1 MKKFLPIITG
11 VLIGAA
17 VAVGG
22 IMLRGETAFGE
33 EGTTWWNDFVAFSES
48 KSFTWEDVFGPDKYG
63 EDMYSLVYSK
73 FVTFPGKSALK
84 DVASRYGLTQDEA
97 RSVLQGTITPIFNN
111 PDLKTRHIT
120 QEQAQKMMADMQEYF
135 ELANEAYALEQE
147 VDATIKP
154 SELFANGD
162 LSDSGFDLVYDLT
175 KIEEILFLEGSPVS
189 VGAPYEGG
197 PDSPNDPTDGRARED
212 GFLPNNTGVAVSPLE
227 AANGAGGLNANGNLQ
242 IGDKEVEV
250 DILEEDVCVDDS
262 NALNAARD
270 AFDEDNA
277 GGDNEDDAAG
287 AGEGDGG
294 EGDGGDDDGN
304 DEAEDDSEIPP
315 QVQAAPADDWAKAWC
330 KGVNSRAEE
339 GDDVD
344 VQIAVCLEITM
355 IKKTVTSFQPG
366 DSCIACEL
374 EQINTLLDKTLSHS
388 LIPGKA
394 TGNLL
399 ESAKCKSS
407 ASLLNFQF
415 ITIWNPIPP
424 PPKDDLIENKNVF
437 EEWNKFVTT
446 YKPLDITGS
455 LLNME
460 LETWDTVDTT
470 KDPQSSAEFVQE
482 FKQQSAPSGLTQ
494 QQLLNSMIDQK
505 FEYQAEAV
513 TNLKEMEVTS
523 AGTNKTVYFDAILQ
537 EVQQMAA
544 FFTNFSNTYKL
555 IIDDALPNLC
565 SKPDID

>member
-17 VAVGG
+17 VAAVG

-111 PDLKTRHIT
+111 PDLKTRRIT

-189 VGAPYEGG
+189 VGAPYEAGR
-197 PDSPNDPTDGRARED
+197 DSPYDPTEGRALD
-212 GFLPNNTGVAVSPLE
+212 TDFVANNTGVAVSPLE
-227 AANGAGGLNANGNLQ
+227 AANAASGLNANGNLQ

-270 AFDEDNA
+270 AFDEANA
-277 GGDNEDDAAG
+277 GGDDGGGAGPDGAAG
-287 AGEGDGG
+287 GVGDGAD
-294 EGDGGDDDGN
+294 EDGDGEPDNNNIRPSGPV
-304 DEAEDDSEIPP
+304 ES
-315 QVQAAPADDWAKAWC
+315 APAGDWMKEWC
-330 KGVNSRAEE
+330 KGVNSQAEA
-339 GDDVD
+339 GDDVAA
-344 VQIAVCLEITM
+344 QIAVCLEIQM

-424 PPKDDLIENKNVF
+424 APKDDLIENKNVF
-437 EEWNKFVTT
+437 EEWNKFVTN
-446 YKPLDITGS
+446 YKPLDISGS

-460 LETWDTVDTT
+460 LDTWDTVDTT
-470 KDPQSSAEFVQE
+470 KDPQSSAEFIQK
-482 FKQQSAPSGLTQ
+482 FKQQSAPAGFTQ

-505 FEYQAEAV
+505 LEYQAEAV